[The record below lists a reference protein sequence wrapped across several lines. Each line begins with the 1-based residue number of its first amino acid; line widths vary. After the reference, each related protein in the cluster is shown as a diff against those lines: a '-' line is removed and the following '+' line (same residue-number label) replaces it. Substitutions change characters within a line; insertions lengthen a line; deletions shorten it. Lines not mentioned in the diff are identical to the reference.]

1 MVSPESTKSL
11 KRSVLCIS
19 LLLLISAGSAR
30 AQNLTAYADTISVP
44 YGIPLVVE
52 PFGVLDNDILDDE
65 NAGEFGANA
74 ELVTDV
80 SHGTLVLN
88 SNGSFNYSPGSTF
101 DGMDSFVYR
110 AVFGVVADSATVTL
124 TACTGGPGVFV
135 CWSESAFLAK
145 AAEYNYNG
153 FQEGFEDDAVWG
165 LARSPNTAASVSSQG
180 VQWQS
185 NHPDPPDWNEITTGS
200 GAALNGDWGIYDPN
214 HGSAS
219 GSSGVCDVNDPPDS
233 CLFHDGVTGI
243 MEPGMSPLHGV
254 GGYITG
260 SHGAN
265 VGIVLDDSTLYNGG
279 PISPSYQFFGVIDT
293 RPAGFTRFEFR
304 ELDGK
309 VGQLLF
315 IWADD
320 FTLLSAAPTAVSE
333 AGASRSPVF
342 FAGASPNPSNGT
354 TALRFS
360 LPARANV
367 RLNIYDARGR
377 LVRRL
382 SNESREAG
390 VHTIQWDGQDDQGRG
405 VPTGIYFGRLM
416 VTGGTLQEILAR
428 KIIVIH

>member
-1 MVSPESTKSL
+1 MASPRSTSSL
-11 KRSVLCIS
+11 KRFSVCIS
-19 LLLLISAGSAR
+19 LLLLIGAGSVR
-30 AQNLTAYADTISVP
+30 AQNLTAYADTISIP

-52 PFGVLDNDILDDE
+52 AFGVLDNDILDGE
-65 NAGEFGANA
+65 NAGEFGATS

-88 SNGSFNYSPGSTF
+88 SNGSFTYSPGSTF

-110 AVFGVVADSATVTL
+110 AVFGTVADSATVTL
-124 TACTGGPGVFV
+124 TACTRGPDVFV
-135 CWSESAFLAK
+135 CWNESAFLSK
-145 AAEYNYNG
+145 AAEHEYNG

-165 LARSPNTAASVSSQG
+165 SARSPNTAASVSSQG

-185 NHPDPPDWNEITTGS
+185 NYPDSPDWNEITTGS
-200 GAALNGDWGIYDPN
+200 GAALTGDWGIYDPN
-214 HGSAS
+214 HGSAN
-219 GSSGVCDVNDPPDS
+219 GTSGVCDVNDPPDS
-233 CLFHDGVTGI
+233 CLYHDGVTGI
-243 MEPGMSPLHGV
+243 LQPGLNPLHGV

-265 VGIVLDDSTLYNGG
+265 VGIVLDDLILYNGG
-279 PISPSYQFFGVIDT
+279 PVYAAHQFFGVIDT
-293 RPAGFTRFEFR
+293 RQAGFTRFEFR

-309 VGQLLF
+309 IGQALF

-320 FTLLSAAPTAVSE
+320 FTLLSAAPTAVSK
-333 AGASRSPVF
+333 AGTSRTPVF

-382 SNESREAG
+382 SDEFRGAG
-390 VHTIQWDGQDDQGRG
+390 AHVIQWDGRDDQGQD
-405 VPTGIYFGRLM
+405 VSTGIYFSRLM
-416 VTGGTLQEILAR
+416 VTGQTLQDVQAR

>member
-30 AQNLTAYADTISVP
+30 AQNLTAYADTIGIP
-44 YGIPLVVE
+44 YGMPLVVE
-52 PFGVLDNDILDDE
+52 PFGVLDNDILDGE
-65 NAGEFGANA
+65 NAGESGATA
-74 ELVTDV
+74 ELVTNV
-80 SHGTLVLN
+80 NHGTLVLN
-88 SNGSFNYSPGSTF
+88 PNGSFDYSPGSTF

-110 AVFGVVADSATVTL
+110 AVFGVVSDSATVTL
-124 TACTGGPGVFV
+124 TACNGGPDVFV
-135 CWSESAFLAK
+135 CWNESAFLAK
-145 AAEYNYNG
+145 AAEYDYIG

-165 LARSPNTAASVSSQG
+165 LARYPNTAASVISQG

-185 NHPDPPDWNEITTGS
+185 NYPDSPDWNEITTGS
-200 GAALNGDWGIYDPN
+200 GAALTGDWGIYDPD
-214 HGSAS
+214 HGSAN
-219 GSSGVCDVNDPPDS
+219 GSSLVCDVNDPPDS
-233 CLFHDGVTGI
+233 CLYHDGVTGI
-243 MEPGMSPLHGV
+243 MGAGMNPLHGV

-279 PISPSYQFFGVIDT
+279 QISPSYQFFGVIDT
-293 RPAGFTRFEFR
+293 RPAGFRRFEFR

-309 VGQLLF
+309 IGQALF

-320 FTLLSAAPTAVSE
+320 FTLLSEAPTAVSK
-333 AGASRSPVF
+333 AGASRTPVF
-342 FAGASPNPSNGT
+342 FACASPNPSNGT

-382 SNESREAG
+382 SDETRGAG
-390 VHTIQWDGQDDQGRG
+390 AHVIQWNGRDDRGHG

-416 VTGGTLQEILAR
+416 VTGQTLQDVQAR